1 MSTTLHSGSWYIPVP
16 FNQDHLKLQWK
27 LGRLFV
33 FDKRYPAHRIEL
45 KLNDSLHENDGTRMF
60 LLSLKDGNW
69 VEVHINQDLSVAT
82 LSEYETNS
90 WDDKKTIDTYR
101 NPMQTLTWDAEN
113 TDLQWE
119 KGGRLFAV
127 ERGGKGKIELDINN
141 APEHDGQFIVDLR
154 TRDNKFIRINASKNY
169 DKAELLQ
176 FDSLDF
182 AVDDTDRAVIA
193 DKTPV
198 RQSTAV
204 NAVIAKLQ
212 ALDLSWVAEQGYLE
226 WHGNQLFLV
235 EAKKQSHDKFPV
247 EAKNRPDS
255 EQTRVEINLKAMRPS
270 GKSITINIGS
280 EKHRAALH
288 IRGDLKSASLRI
300 LEKPEHWNDGSWKLN
315 QERSYRNPMMAGIA
329 EDMPVAISEKER
341 SHIKVPYIVT
351 DNNIELQW
359 KLGRLFIV
367 NKNDR
372 ENSVEA
378 NLNDSFR
385 EQDGTRSFTISS
397 GNTSRHHVRATR
409 VRATISLNNALNVAT
424 LTQLDSSGLFVTDVK
439 SFYNPTLILSW
450 NADRTD
456 LRWEEGGRLY
466 AVERDGIRKVLIPLG
481 HTRKRNGQF
490 TVDLKS
496 TDNKLIRV
504 NASPDSGKTELL
516 QFDSLDF
523 PVDKKGLA
531 ELTGKTPAQQLHFS
545 NPAIAKLQQLDWVAD
560 HGKLQWLPGNRL
572 FLVNSDP
579 EQEQQQRVVID
590 IAALQSPG
598 EPATINIAPTVKLEI
613 SADLKQAS
621 LSRSAKPDSWSKDIW
636 ANTANHVITCHN
648 DVRDYIT
655 EVNGNKLDWVAD
667 HGELQWLPGNRL
679 FLVNSDPKQNQRV
692 AIDLNATPG
701 KSLTI
706 KMLSAGHR
714 VVLNVDADLKQA
726 SLKRSTKPK
735 SWGDSTLS
743 DNLTITYRNEVR
755 DYVTEVNGNKL
766 DWVADHGELKWEPNN
781 RLFLVASR
789 PDQNQRVEIDFS
801 ATPGK
806 SATIGIFS
814 AGRRVV
820 LNIDADGEHA
830 SLQRFSKPEN
840 WSYER
845 WSSAQNGKEMS
856 CKKSAMTQAGATD
869 VAVLQNGPV
878 LVIRPESE
886 PDREILQ
893 LASGQQQPYELI
905 LEALAAF
912 QTSLRAATGTHTP
925 GLPAVNFTHWLVSP
939 S

>member
-1 MSTTLHSGSWYIPVP
+1 MSTALENGSWYVQVP
-16 FNQDHLKLQWK
+16 FKQNRLELKWELD
-27 LGRLFV
+27 RLFV
-33 FDKRYPAHRIEL
+33 FDKHNPKKRIALYLNNSLRDSNGTRVFEL
-45 KLNDSLHENDGTRMF
+45 SCKGNDS
-60 LLSLKDGNW
+60 
-69 VEVHINQDLSVAT
+69 VEIRINQDLSSAT
-82 LSEYETNS
+82 VSKIND
-90 WDDKKTIDTYR
+90 WDDTEIIGNYR
-101 NPMQTLTWDAEN
+101 NPMQTLSWDAEN

-182 AVDDTDRAVIA
+182 AVDNTDRAVIA

-204 NAVIAKLQ
+204 NAVIAELQ
-212 ALDLSWVAEQGYLE
+212 KLDLSWVAKQGYLE
-226 WHGNQLFLV
+226 WHGNKLFLV
-235 EAKKQSHDKFPV
+235 DAKQIPGK
-247 EAKNRPDS
+247 
-255 EQTRVEINLKAMRPS
+255 EQRRVEIDLNAMRPQ
-270 GKSITINIGS
+270 GKSITIDIGS
-280 EKHRAALH
+280 GKHRFALD
-288 IRGDLKSASLRI
+288 ISGDLKSASLRRF
-300 LEKPEHWNDGSWKLN
+300 EKPKHWGDSSWERNQKISYLN
-315 QERSYRNPMMAGIA
+315 PTMAGIA
-329 EDMPVAISEKER
+329 EDMPVALSEKER
-341 SHIKVPYIVT
+341 SHIKVPYIIGN
-351 DNNIELQW
+351 NNIELQW

-372 ENSVEA
+372 GNPVEA

-397 GNTSRHHVRATR
+397 DNASSHG

-424 LTQLDSSGLFVTDVK
+424 LTQLDDSGLFVTDVK

-466 AVERDGIRKVLIPLG
+466 AVDRDDGIRKVLIPLG
-481 HTRKRNGQF
+481 HTRKRDGQF

-504 NASPDSGKTELL
+504 NASPDSGKAELL

-531 ELTGKTPAQQLHFS
+531 ELTGKTPAQQFHFS

-560 HGKLQWLPGNRL
+560 HGYLQWLPGNRL
-572 FLVNSDP
+572 FLVNSTDH
-579 EQEQQQRVVID
+579 QNQRIEVFLKEI
-590 IAALQSPG
+590 QTPG

-621 LSRSAKPDSWSKDIW
+621 LS
-636 ANTANHVITCHN
+636 
-648 DVRDYIT
+648 
-655 EVNGNKLDWVAD
+655 
-667 HGELQWLPGNRL
+667 
-679 FLVNSDPKQNQRV
+679 
-692 AIDLNATPG
+692 
-701 KSLTI
+701 
-706 KMLSAGHR
+706 
-714 VVLNVDADLKQA
+714 
-726 SLKRSTKPK
+726 RSTKPK

-766 DWVADHGELKWEPNN
+766 DWVADHGELKWEANN
-781 RLFLVASR
+781 RLFLVDSR
-789 PDQNQRVEIDFS
+789 PDQNQRIEIDFS
-801 ATPGK
+801 ATQGK

-830 SLQRFSKPEN
+830 SLQRFSKPAN
-840 WSYER
+840 WNKER
-845 WSSAQNGKEMS
+845 WSSAQNGKEVS
-856 CKKSAMTQAGATD
+856 CKELAMTPAAPAD
-869 VAVLQNGPV
+869 VAVEQNVPV
-878 LVIRPESE
+878 LVIKPE
-886 PDREILQ
+886 PDSVREILQ
-893 LASGQQQPYELI
+893 LGSTQQQPYQNTTNTLR
-905 LEALAAF
+905 EAIATF
-912 QTSLRAATGTHTP
+912 QERPAAATETDTHI
-925 GLPAVNFTHWLVSP
+925 LSAVNFTNWFVPP
-939 S
+939 SSLTF